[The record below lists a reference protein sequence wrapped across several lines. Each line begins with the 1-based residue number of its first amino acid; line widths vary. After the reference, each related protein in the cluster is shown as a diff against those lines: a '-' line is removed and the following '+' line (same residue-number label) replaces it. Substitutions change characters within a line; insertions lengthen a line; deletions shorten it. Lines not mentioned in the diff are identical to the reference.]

1 MLEITFDAED
11 EEKKQK
17 FIEISKKFSDAVTIH
32 DNSGNVALLNEVEG
46 NEIEGSS
53 TDLMKTNIEVS
64 EKDQKHSVKNEDKQ
78 KHKKTSVEKTLEFL
92 YSNILKCQSSF
103 VATVLQSLCN
113 LSNDPSCES
122 ILRLHTVRLVLS
134 LCEYAPSEMLRKEI
148 IEHESEDE
156 QRRRDPT
163 NTKTDLSKE
172 QETVSEMD
180 DPNRAGAVLEL
191 FHVRP
196 KKKISAILA
205 TLLEQLLAPQ
215 NDHDLLTVALQLTWS
230 LLNKD
235 LDYFHPEF
243 LRRGIIE
250 KVEVL
255 HDQAPHSK
263 SLISVC
269 SGAILAME
277 IDDNDLADGLT
288 LNSETGTPTSIF
300 NSSDAPLSPFSPI
313 QRKTLSRSSPEFV
326 LSPGKSS
333 VRDRSPSLKR
343 LLRSGSSYDTL
354 VYAVSELHEVCT
366 GKPYEQLTEE
376 ESQEFDRAIA
386 TLSSTFTK
394 NDFTA
399 YELEQSNLEGLLDFV
414 FNGDNDIGCTYIPY
428 FSSAFGLS
436 EESLILP
443 DGNEE
448 DEEDNMIEKKH
459 RSGSK
464 CGGIYGYH
472 GGAFSKLI
480 NALQNSL
487 AKDVEVSSSV
497 GRMREKR
504 DGTLCK

>member
-1 MLEITFDAED
+1 MIERLIKHAKKLGKNSRDRVLGIALRTAAAFGRPWAIQTLLHEGAKPSERSGTGTSAYDAALIGQFWSKHCNSLIKKGGNHGEAIRLLEITFDAED
-11 EEKKQK
+11 EEEKQK

-32 DNSGNVALLNEVEG
+32 DNSGNVTLLNEVEG
-46 NEIEGSS
+46 NGIEGSS
-53 TDLMKTNIEVS
+53 TDLLKTNIQVS

-122 ILRLHTVRLVLS
+122 MLRLHTVRLVLS

-156 QRRRDPT
+156 QRRRSPT

-172 QETVSEMD
+172 QETVSEID
-180 DPNRAGAVLEL
+180 DRNRAGAVLGL

-215 NDHDLLTVALQLTWS
+215 NSHDLLTVALQLTWS

-235 LDYFHPEF
+235 LDYFYPEF

-277 IDDNDLADGLT
+277 IDDNDLADGL
-288 LNSETGTPTSIF
+288 
-300 NSSDAPLSPFSPI
+300 
-313 QRKTLSRSSPEFV
+313 
-326 LSPGKSS
+326 
-333 VRDRSPSLKR
+333 
-343 LLRSGSSYDTL
+343 
-354 VYAVSELHEVCT
+354 H
-366 GKPYEQLTEE
+366 
-376 ESQEFDRAIA
+376 
-386 TLSSTFTK
+386 
-394 NDFTA
+394 
-399 YELEQSNLEGLLDFV
+399 
-414 FNGDNDIGCTYIPY
+414 
-428 FSSAFGLS
+428 
-436 EESLILP
+436 
-443 DGNEE
+443 
-448 DEEDNMIEKKH
+448 
-459 RSGSK
+459 
-464 CGGIYGYH
+464 
-472 GGAFSKLI
+472 
-480 NALQNSL
+480 
-487 AKDVEVSSSV
+487 
-497 GRMREKR
+497 
-504 DGTLCK
+504 